1 MPQHIQ
7 AECNEADG
15 SHNQE
20 HDEPSHRQDEDED
33 SVDEVRPPILHEEDM
48 LACGR
53 GDEEEKTTQVSSSS
67 FSEES

>member
-1 MPQHIQ
+1 M
-7 AECNEADG
+7 AE
-15 SHNQE
+15 E

-53 GDEEEKTTQVSSSS
+53 GDEEEKTMQVCGHPKNHRAH
-67 FSEES
+67 

>member
-1 MPQHIQ
+1 M
-7 AECNEADG
+7 AE
-15 SHNQE
+15 E